1 MRQLDRI
8 LSAYGVDATDKPAF
22 RALVELG
29 IRPDASLRRK
39 LRGPYKACLDEISD
53 GVDLSRSPISSRPS
67 NWDGMI
73 QHLTTVESTVSYM

>member
-29 IRPDASLRRK
+29 IRPDASFRRK
-39 LRGPYKACLDEISD
+39 LRGVYKACLDEILTE
-53 GVDLSRSPISSRPS
+53 LSKPVAHIFPPN
-67 NWDGMI
+67 NWDGATSI
-73 QHLTTVESTVSYM
+73 

>member
-29 IRPDASLRRK
+29 IRPDASFRRK
-39 LRGPYKACLDEISD
+39 LRGVYKACLDE
-53 GVDLSRSPISSRPS
+53 VLTELTRPIAHIFPPS
-67 NWDGMI
+67 GKRA
-73 QHLTTVESTVSYM
+73 